1 RGEFMKLVWRLLGFM
16 KPLRGWILI
25 STMTGFSTVA
35 AGVGLL
41 GTSAYLIASAAFHP
55 SIAELSVAVVGV
67 RFLGIS
73 RGVFRYLDRLVS
85 HHVNFRLLS
94 ILRIWF
100 YDCLKLLAPARLIHY
115 QRGDLLSRA
124 IGDIDTLDQFYVR
137 AVSPVI
143 SAIFAT
149 VGFSMLVGSWNVR
162 LGWILAAGLSVTSF
176 VLPALVYIFSRGPAK
191 QLVDQR
197 AILSQ
202 TMLDTLRGA
211 AEIIVFQQQE
221 EELTQINRVSLQ
233 TNRAQVGLAH
243 SQGLSNGMN
252 AVLTQGTVVLMLL
265 VGIPLV
271 RTGELDGIMLAVIVL
286 ITMASFEISIPIAQA
301 AQFWESSL
309 QAARRLFEMAD
320 QQPAIIEPVIPVSV
334 PEKPNIL
341 IRNLSF
347 QYHGNLPLAADHLNI
362 DIPYGR
368 KIALVGENG
377 SGKTTILNLL
387 MRFWDCQPGEI
398 LIDGIP
404 VQEFSPK
411 ELRQRIGYVS
421 PGGAIFQTTLRQ
433 NLLLANPGALDAD
446 LLRVLDS
453 VQLGEWVQTL
463 PDGLDTWLGA
473 SGLTISGGQ
482 LQRIQLARGL
492 LMDAPIY
499 LLDEP
504 TTHLDV
510 ETENRLISLFRSIFQ
525 NRSLV
530 WVTHRL
536 VGLDWL
542 DEILVLDNGRV
553 VERGNQHTLLESRGR
568 FYQLWEIQNRLS
580 LSE

>member
-1 RGEFMKLVWRLLGFM
+1 MKLVWRLLGFM

-149 VGFSMLVGSWNVR
+149 VGFSLLVGSWNVR

-176 VLPALVYIFSRGPAK
+176 VLPALVYIFSQDPAK
-191 QLVDQR
+191 QLVDQW

-211 AEIIVFQQQE
+211 AEMMVFQQQE

-252 AVLTQGTVVLMLL
+252 AVLTQGTVALMLL

-362 DIPYGR
+362 NLSYSR

-398 LIDGIP
+398 LIDGIL

-446 LLRVLDS
+446 LLRVLDC

-542 DEILVLDNGRV
+542 DEILLLDNGRV

>member
-1 RGEFMKLVWRLLGFM
+1 MKLVWRLLGFM

-67 RFLGIS
+67 RFFGIS

-124 IGDIDTLDQFYVR
+124 IGDIDALDQFYVR

-149 VGFSMLVGSWNVR
+149 VGFSLLVGSWNVR

-362 DIPYGR
+362 DLPYGR

-446 LLRVLDS
+446 LLRVLDC

-542 DEILVLDNGRV
+542 DEILLLDNGRV

-568 FYQLWEIQNRLS
+568 FYQLWEIQNRPS

>member
-1 RGEFMKLVWRLLGFM
+1 MKLVWRLLGFM

-67 RFLGIS
+67 RFFGIS

-124 IGDIDTLDQFYVR
+124 IGDIDALDQFYVR

-149 VGFSMLVGSWNVR
+149 VGFSLLVGSWNVR

-176 VLPALVYIFSRGPAK
+176 VLPALVYIFSQDPAK

-211 AEIIVFQQQE
+211 AEMMVFQQQE

-252 AVLTQGTVVLMLL
+252 AVLTQGTVALMLL

-398 LIDGIP
+398 LIDGIL

-446 LLRVLDS
+446 LLRVLDC

-542 DEILVLDNGRV
+542 DEILVLENGRV

>member
-1 RGEFMKLVWRLLGFM
+1 MKLVWRLLGFM

-67 RFLGIS
+67 RFFGIS

-124 IGDIDTLDQFYVR
+124 IGDIDALDQFYVR

-149 VGFSMLVGSWNVR
+149 VGFSLLVGSWNVR

-176 VLPALVYIFSRGPAK
+176 VLPALVYIFSQDPAK
-191 QLVDQR
+191 QLVDQW

-211 AEIIVFQQQE
+211 AEMMVFQQQE

-252 AVLTQGTVVLMLL
+252 AVLTQGTVALMLL

-362 DIPYGR
+362 NLSYGR

-398 LIDGIP
+398 LIDGIL

-446 LLRVLDS
+446 LLRVLDC

-542 DEILVLDNGRV
+542 DEILVLENGRV

>member
-1 RGEFMKLVWRLLGFM
+1 MKLVWRLLGFM

-25 STMTGFSTVA
+25 STMTGLATVA

-67 RFLGIS
+67 RFFGIS

-85 HHVNFRLLS
+85 HHVNFKLLS

-100 YDCLKLLAPARLIHY
+100 YNCLKLLAPARLIHY

-124 IGDIDTLDQFYVR
+124 IGDIDALDQFYVR

-149 VGFSMLVGSWNVR
+149 VGFSLLVGSWNVR

-252 AVLTQGTVVLMLL
+252 AVLTQGTVALMLL

-362 DIPYGR
+362 DLPYGR

>member
-1 RGEFMKLVWRLLGFM
+1 MKLVWRLLGFM

-252 AVLTQGTVVLMLL
+252 AVLTQGTVALMLL

-542 DEILVLDNGRV
+542 DEILLLDNGRV

>member
-1 RGEFMKLVWRLLGFM
+1 MKLVWRLLGFM

-211 AEIIVFQQQE
+211 AEMMVFQQQE

-252 AVLTQGTVVLMLL
+252 AVLTQGTVALMLL

-446 LLRVLDS
+446 LLRVLDC

-542 DEILVLDNGRV
+542 NEILVLDNGRV

>member
-1 RGEFMKLVWRLLGFM
+1 MKLVWRLLGFM

-124 IGDIDTLDQFYVR
+124 IGDIDALDQFYVR

-149 VGFSMLVGSWNVR
+149 VGFSLLVGSWNVR

-252 AVLTQGTVVLMLL
+252 AVLTQGTVAIMLL

-362 DIPYGR
+362 DLPYGR

>member
-1 RGEFMKLVWRLLGFM
+1 MKLVWRLLGFM

-25 STMTGFSTVA
+25 STMTGLATVA

-67 RFLGIS
+67 RFFGIS

-124 IGDIDTLDQFYVR
+124 IGDIDALDQFYVR

-211 AEIIVFQQQE
+211 AEMMVFQQQE

-252 AVLTQGTVVLMLL
+252 AVLTQGTVALMLL

-510 ETENRLISLFRSIFQ
+510 ETETRLISLFRSIFQ

-542 DEILVLDNGRV
+542 NEILVLDNGRV

>member
-1 RGEFMKLVWRLLGFM
+1 MKLVWRLLGFM

-67 RFLGIS
+67 RFFGIS

-124 IGDIDTLDQFYVR
+124 IGDIDALDQFYVR

-149 VGFSMLVGSWNVR
+149 VGFSLLVGSWNVR

-176 VLPALVYIFSRGPAK
+176 VLPALVYIFSQDPAK

-211 AEIIVFQQQE
+211 AEMMVFQQQE

-252 AVLTQGTVVLMLL
+252 AVLTQGTVALMLL

-362 DIPYGR
+362 NLSYGR

-398 LIDGIP
+398 LIDGIL

-542 DEILVLDNGRV
+542 DEILVLENGRV

>member
-1 RGEFMKLVWRLLGFM
+1 MKLVWRLLGFM

-85 HHVNFRLLS
+85 HHVNFKLLS

-176 VLPALVYIFSRGPAK
+176 VLPALVYIFSQDPAK

-252 AVLTQGTVVLMLL
+252 AVLTQGTVALMLL

-271 RTGELDGIMLAVIVL
+271 RTGELDGTMLAVIVL

-362 DIPYGR
+362 NLSYSR

-398 LIDGIP
+398 LIDGIL

-542 DEILVLDNGRV
+542 DEILLLDNGRV

>member
-1 RGEFMKLVWRLLGFM
+1 MKLVWRLLGFM

-252 AVLTQGTVVLMLL
+252 AVLTQGTVAIMLL

-510 ETENRLISLFRSIFQ
+510 ETETRLISLFRSIFQ

-542 DEILVLDNGRV
+542 DEILLLDNGRV

>member
-1 RGEFMKLVWRLLGFM
+1 MKLVWRLLGFM

-252 AVLTQGTVVLMLL
+252 AVLTQGTVAIMLL

-362 DIPYGR
+362 DLPYGR

>member
-1 RGEFMKLVWRLLGFM
+1 MKLVWRLLGFM

-67 RFLGIS
+67 RFFGIS

-124 IGDIDTLDQFYVR
+124 IGDIDALDQFYVR

-149 VGFSMLVGSWNVR
+149 VGFSLLVGSWNVR

-176 VLPALVYIFSRGPAK
+176 VLPALVYIFSQDPAK
-191 QLVDQR
+191 QLVDQW

-211 AEIIVFQQQE
+211 AEMMVFQQQE

-252 AVLTQGTVVLMLL
+252 AVLTQGTVALMLL

-362 DIPYGR
+362 NLSYGR

-398 LIDGIP
+398 LIDGIL

-446 LLRVLDS
+446 LLRVLDC

-542 DEILVLDNGRV
+542 NEILVLDNGRV

>member
-1 RGEFMKLVWRLLGFM
+1 MKLVWRLLGFM

-124 IGDIDTLDQFYVR
+124 IGDIDALDQFYVR

-149 VGFSMLVGSWNVR
+149 VGFSLLVGSWNVR

-211 AEIIVFQQQE
+211 AEMMVFQQQE

-252 AVLTQGTVVLMLL
+252 AVLTQGTVALMLL

-362 DIPYGR
+362 NLSYSR

-398 LIDGIP
+398 LIDGIL

-542 DEILVLDNGRV
+542 DEILVLENGRV

>member
-1 RGEFMKLVWRLLGFM
+1 MKLVWRLLGFM

-25 STMTGFSTVA
+25 STMTGLATVA

-67 RFLGIS
+67 RFFGIS

-85 HHVNFRLLS
+85 HHVNFKLLS

-100 YDCLKLLAPARLIHY
+100 YNCLKLLAPARLIHY

-252 AVLTQGTVVLMLL
+252 AVLTQGTVALMLL

-362 DIPYGR
+362 DLPYGR

-510 ETENRLISLFRSIFQ
+510 ETETRLISLFRSIFQ

-542 DEILVLDNGRV
+542 DEILLLDNGRV

>member
-1 RGEFMKLVWRLLGFM
+1 MKLVWRLLGFM

-25 STMTGFSTVA
+25 STMTGLATVA

-67 RFLGIS
+67 RFFGIS

-85 HHVNFRLLS
+85 HHVNFKLLS

-100 YDCLKLLAPARLIHY
+100 YNCLKLLAPARLIHY

-252 AVLTQGTVVLMLL
+252 AVLTQGTVAIMLL

-510 ETENRLISLFRSIFQ
+510 ETETRLISLFRSIFQ

-542 DEILVLDNGRV
+542 DEILLLDNGRV

>member
-1 RGEFMKLVWRLLGFM
+1 MKLVWRLLGFM

-67 RFLGIS
+67 RFFGIS

-124 IGDIDTLDQFYVR
+124 IGDIDALDQFYVR

-149 VGFSMLVGSWNVR
+149 VGFSLLVGSWNVR

-211 AEIIVFQQQE
+211 AEMMVFQQQE

-252 AVLTQGTVVLMLL
+252 AVLTQGTVALMLL

-398 LIDGIP
+398 LIDGIL

-446 LLRVLDS
+446 LLRVLDC

-542 DEILVLDNGRV
+542 DEILVLENGRV

>member
-1 RGEFMKLVWRLLGFM
+1 MKLVWRLLGFM

-73 RGVFRYLDRLVS
+73 RGVFRYLDRMVS

-252 AVLTQGTVVLMLL
+252 AVLTQGTVAIMLL

-510 ETENRLISLFRSIFQ
+510 ETETRLISLFRSIFQ

-536 VGLDWL
+536 VGLDWPN
-542 DEILVLDNGRV
+542 EILVLDNGRV

>member
-1 RGEFMKLVWRLLGFM
+1 MKLVWRLLGFM

-67 RFLGIS
+67 RFFGIS

-124 IGDIDTLDQFYVR
+124 IGDIDALDQFYVR

-149 VGFSMLVGSWNVR
+149 VGFSLLVGSWNVR

-176 VLPALVYIFSRGPAK
+176 VLPALVYIFSQDPAK
-191 QLVDQR
+191 QLVDQW

-211 AEIIVFQQQE
+211 AEMMVFQQQE

-252 AVLTQGTVVLMLL
+252 AVLTQGTVALMLL

-362 DIPYGR
+362 NLSYSR

-398 LIDGIP
+398 LIDGIL

>member
-1 RGEFMKLVWRLLGFM
+1 MKLVWRLLGFM

-73 RGVFRYLDRLVS
+73 RGVFRYLDRMVS

-211 AEIIVFQQQE
+211 AEMMVFQQQE
-221 EELTQINRVSLQ
+221 EGLTQINQVSLQ

-252 AVLTQGTVVLMLL
+252 AVLTQGTVAIMLL

-362 DIPYGR
+362 DLPYGR

-510 ETENRLISLFRSIFQ
+510 ETETRLISLFRSIFQ

-542 DEILVLDNGRV
+542 DEILLLDNGRV

>member
-1 RGEFMKLVWRLLGFM
+1 MKLVWRLLGFM

-252 AVLTQGTVVLMLL
+252 AVLTQGTVALMLL

-446 LLRVLDS
+446 LLRVLDC

-542 DEILVLDNGRV
+542 NEILVLDNGRV

>member
-1 RGEFMKLVWRLLGFM
+1 MKLVWRLLGFM

-149 VGFSMLVGSWNVR
+149 VGFSLLVGSWNVR
-162 LGWILAAGLSVTSF
+162 LGGILAAGLSVTSF

-211 AEIIVFQQQE
+211 AEMMVFQQQE

-252 AVLTQGTVVLMLL
+252 AVLTQGTVALMLL

-398 LIDGIP
+398 LIDGIL

-542 DEILVLDNGRV
+542 DEILVLENGRV

>member
-1 RGEFMKLVWRLLGFM
+1 MKLVWRLLGFM

-252 AVLTQGTVVLMLL
+252 AVLTQGTVAIMLL

-362 DIPYGR
+362 DLPYGR

-510 ETENRLISLFRSIFQ
+510 ETETRLISLFRSIFQ

-542 DEILVLDNGRV
+542 DEILVLENGRV

>member
-1 RGEFMKLVWRLLGFM
+1 MKLVWRLLGFM

-211 AEIIVFQQQE
+211 AEMMVFQQQE
-221 EELTQINRVSLQ
+221 EGLTQINQVSLQ

-252 AVLTQGTVVLMLL
+252 AVLTQGTVAIMLL

-362 DIPYGR
+362 DLPYGR

-510 ETENRLISLFRSIFQ
+510 ETETRLISLFRSIFQ

-542 DEILVLDNGRV
+542 DEILLLDNGRV

>member
-1 RGEFMKLVWRLLGFM
+1 MKLVWRLLGFM

-67 RFLGIS
+67 RFFGIS

-211 AEIIVFQQQE
+211 AEMMVFQQQE

-252 AVLTQGTVVLMLL
+252 AVLTQGTVALMLL

-446 LLRVLDS
+446 LLRVLDC

-510 ETENRLISLFRSIFQ
+510 ETETRLISLFRSIFQ

-542 DEILVLDNGRV
+542 DEILLLDNGRV

>member
-1 RGEFMKLVWRLLGFM
+1 MKLVWRLLGFM

-67 RFLGIS
+67 RFFGIS

-124 IGDIDTLDQFYVR
+124 IGDIDALDQFYVR

-149 VGFSMLVGSWNVR
+149 VGFSLLVGSWNVR

-176 VLPALVYIFSRGPAK
+176 VLPALVYIFSQDPAK

-211 AEIIVFQQQE
+211 AEMMVFQQQE

-243 SQGLSNGMN
+243 
-252 AVLTQGTVVLMLL
+252 
-265 VGIPLV
+265 
-271 RTGELDGIMLAVIVL
+271 
-286 ITMASFEISIPIAQA
+286 
-301 AQFWESSL
+301 
-309 QAARRLFEMAD
+309 
-320 QQPAIIEPVIPVSV
+320 
-334 PEKPNIL
+334 
-341 IRNLSF
+341 
-347 QYHGNLPLAADHLNI
+347 
-362 DIPYGR
+362 
-368 KIALVGENG
+368 
-377 SGKTTILNLL
+377 
-387 MRFWDCQPGEI
+387 
-398 LIDGIP
+398 
-404 VQEFSPK
+404 
-411 ELRQRIGYVS
+411 
-421 PGGAIFQTTLRQ
+421 
-433 NLLLANPGALDAD
+433 
-446 LLRVLDS
+446 
-453 VQLGEWVQTL
+453 
-463 PDGLDTWLGA
+463 
-473 SGLTISGGQ
+473 
-482 LQRIQLARGL
+482 
-492 LMDAPIY
+492 
-499 LLDEP
+499 
-504 TTHLDV
+504 
-510 ETENRLISLFRSIFQ
+510 
-525 NRSLV
+525 
-530 WVTHRL
+530 
-536 VGLDWL
+536 
-542 DEILVLDNGRV
+542 
-553 VERGNQHTLLESRGR
+553 
-568 FYQLWEIQNRLS
+568 
-580 LSE
+580 

>member
-1 RGEFMKLVWRLLGFM
+1 MKLVWRLLGFM

-124 IGDIDTLDQFYVR
+124 IGDIDALDQFYVR

-149 VGFSMLVGSWNVR
+149 VGFSLLVGSWNVR

-211 AEIIVFQQQE
+211 AEMMVFQQQE

-252 AVLTQGTVVLMLL
+252 AVLTQGTVALMLL

-362 DIPYGR
+362 NLSYGR

-542 DEILVLDNGRV
+542 DEILVLENGRV

>member
-1 RGEFMKLVWRLLGFM
+1 MKLVWRLLGFM

-73 RGVFRYLDRLVS
+73 RGVFRYLDRMVS

-252 AVLTQGTVVLMLL
+252 AVLTQGTVAIMLL

-362 DIPYGR
+362 DLPYGR

-510 ETENRLISLFRSIFQ
+510 ETETRLISLFRSIFQ

-542 DEILVLDNGRV
+542 DEILLLDNGRV

>member
-1 RGEFMKLVWRLLGFM
+1 MKLVWRLLGFM

-67 RFLGIS
+67 RFFGIS

-124 IGDIDTLDQFYVR
+124 IGDIDALDQFYVR

-149 VGFSMLVGSWNVR
+149 VGFSLLVGSWNVR

-252 AVLTQGTVVLMLL
+252 AVLTQGTVALMLL

-542 DEILVLDNGRV
+542 NEILVLDNGRV

>member
-1 RGEFMKLVWRLLGFM
+1 MKLVWRLLGFM

-124 IGDIDTLDQFYVR
+124 IGDIDALDQFYVR

-252 AVLTQGTVVLMLL
+252 AVLTQGTVALMLL

-362 DIPYGR
+362 DLPYGR

>member
-1 RGEFMKLVWRLLGFM
+1 MKLVWRLLGFM

-67 RFLGIS
+67 RFFGIS

-176 VLPALVYIFSRGPAK
+176 VLPALVYIFSQDPAK
-191 QLVDQR
+191 QLVDQW

-211 AEIIVFQQQE
+211 AEMMVFQQQE

-252 AVLTQGTVVLMLL
+252 AVLTQGTVALMLL

-446 LLRVLDS
+446 LLRVLDC

-542 DEILVLDNGRV
+542 DEILLLDNGRV

>member
-1 RGEFMKLVWRLLGFM
+1 MKLVWRLLGFM

-124 IGDIDTLDQFYVR
+124 IGDIDALDQFYVR

-211 AEIIVFQQQE
+211 AEMMVFQQQE

-252 AVLTQGTVVLMLL
+252 AVLTQGTVALMLL

-398 LIDGIP
+398 LIDGIL

-542 DEILVLDNGRV
+542 DEILVLENGRV

>member
-1 RGEFMKLVWRLLGFM
+1 MKLVWRLLGFM

-124 IGDIDTLDQFYVR
+124 IGDIDALDQFYVR

-149 VGFSMLVGSWNVR
+149 VGFSLLVGSWNVR

-252 AVLTQGTVVLMLL
+252 AVLTQGTVALMLL

-362 DIPYGR
+362 NLSYGR

-542 DEILVLDNGRV
+542 DEILVLENGRV

>member
-1 RGEFMKLVWRLLGFM
+1 MKLVWRLLGFM

-149 VGFSMLVGSWNVR
+149 VGFSLLVGSWNVR

-211 AEIIVFQQQE
+211 AEMMVFQQQE

-252 AVLTQGTVVLMLL
+252 AVLTQGTVALMLL

-362 DIPYGR
+362 NLSYGR

-446 LLRVLDS
+446 LLRVLDC

-510 ETENRLISLFRSIFQ
+510 ETETRLISLFRSIFQ

-542 DEILVLDNGRV
+542 DEILVLENGRV

>member
-1 RGEFMKLVWRLLGFM
+1 MKLVWRLLGFM

-67 RFLGIS
+67 RFFGIS

-124 IGDIDTLDQFYVR
+124 IGDIDALDQFYVR

-149 VGFSMLVGSWNVR
+149 VGFSLLVGSWNVR

-176 VLPALVYIFSRGPAK
+176 VLPALVYIFSQDPAK

-211 AEIIVFQQQE
+211 AEMMVFQQQE

-252 AVLTQGTVVLMLL
+252 AVLTQGTVALMLL

-362 DIPYGR
+362 NLSYSR

-398 LIDGIP
+398 LIDGIL

-446 LLRVLDS
+446 LLRVLDC

-542 DEILVLDNGRV
+542 DEILVLENGRV

>member
-1 RGEFMKLVWRLLGFM
+1 MKLVWRLLGFM

-149 VGFSMLVGSWNVR
+149 VGFSLLVGSWNVR

-362 DIPYGR
+362 DLPYGR

-446 LLRVLDS
+446 LLRVLDC

-542 DEILVLDNGRV
+542 DEILLLDNGRV

-568 FYQLWEIQNRLS
+568 FYQLWEIQNRPS

>member
-1 RGEFMKLVWRLLGFM
+1 MKLVWRLLGFM

-252 AVLTQGTVVLMLL
+252 AVLTQGTVAIMLL

-542 DEILVLDNGRV
+542 DEILLLDNGRV

>member
-1 RGEFMKLVWRLLGFM
+1 MKLVWRLLGFM

-67 RFLGIS
+67 RFFGIS

-124 IGDIDTLDQFYVR
+124 IGDIDALDQFYVR

-149 VGFSMLVGSWNVR
+149 VGFSLLVGSWNVR

-252 AVLTQGTVVLMLL
+252 AVLTQGTVALMLL

-362 DIPYGR
+362 NLSYGR

-446 LLRVLDS
+446 LLRVLDC

-542 DEILVLDNGRV
+542 DEILVLENGRV

>member
-1 RGEFMKLVWRLLGFM
+1 
-16 KPLRGWILI
+16 
-25 STMTGFSTVA
+25 
-35 AGVGLL
+35 
-41 GTSAYLIASAAFHP
+41 
-55 SIAELSVAVVGV
+55 
-67 RFLGIS
+67 
-73 RGVFRYLDRLVS
+73 
-85 HHVNFRLLS
+85 
-94 ILRIWF
+94 
-100 YDCLKLLAPARLIHY
+100 
-115 QRGDLLSRA
+115 
-124 IGDIDTLDQFYVR
+124 
-137 AVSPVI
+137 
-143 SAIFAT
+143 
-149 VGFSMLVGSWNVR
+149 
-162 LGWILAAGLSVTSF
+162 
-176 VLPALVYIFSRGPAK
+176 
-191 QLVDQR
+191 
-197 AILSQ
+197 
-202 TMLDTLRGA
+202 
-211 AEIIVFQQQE
+211 
-221 EELTQINRVSLQ
+221 
-233 TNRAQVGLAH
+233 
-243 SQGLSNGMN
+243 MN
-252 AVLTQGTVVLMLL
+252 AVLTQGTVALMLL

-362 DIPYGR
+362 NLSYGR

-398 LIDGIP
+398 LIDGIL

-446 LLRVLDS
+446 LLRVLDC

-542 DEILVLDNGRV
+542 DEILVLENGRV